1 MGDCYSVELRVKVNP
16 RKSTVSNLQKLLRQW
31 MKDEAKGM
39 DGRPGVNWGLAEM
52 RRAGLRPDS
61 FAGICKILLA
71 FHQGDASHL
80 VDNDGFDG
88 YRSGFNASYGWANVM
103 VNAFLKM
110 SRALEKGSSLW
121 IHRDSGVDVYKV
133 EDGEVSDTEVWEN
146 HNPPYERR

>member
-31 MKDEAKGM
+31 MKDKAKGM

-71 FHQGDASHL
+71 SHQGDAKHIR
-80 VDNDGFDG
+80 DDEGFDV
-88 YRSGFNASYGWANVM
+88 YRSGFNASYGWASVM
-103 VNAFLKM
+103 ANAFFKM
-110 SRALEKGSSLW
+110 SWALEKGSRLW
-121 IHRDSGVDVYKV
+121 FNSDSGTEQYEV
-133 EDGEVSDTEVWEN
+133 EDGKDDTEVWEN